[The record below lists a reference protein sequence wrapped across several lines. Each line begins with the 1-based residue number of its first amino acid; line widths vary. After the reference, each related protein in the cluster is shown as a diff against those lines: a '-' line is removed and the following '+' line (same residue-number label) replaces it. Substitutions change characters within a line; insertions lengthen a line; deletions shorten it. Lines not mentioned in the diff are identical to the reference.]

1 MYLLQCSCT
10 VNVDNCMT
18 VCLFYSSA
26 VAFFMKMSTVC
37 HCYFCDVVVVI
48 LMKTLYS
55 QSGTFP
61 KCDFFAFSVSIILC
75 FIALAF
81 DFQNLSSDCEM
92 ESLDTEKYIHKKIKS
107 NILIYDI
114 V

>member
-37 HCYFCDVVVVI
+37 HCYVCDVVVVI
-48 LMKTLYS
+48 
-55 QSGTFP
+55 
-61 KCDFFAFSVSIILC
+61 
-75 FIALAF
+75 
-81 DFQNLSSDCEM
+81 
-92 ESLDTEKYIHKKIKS
+92 
-107 NILIYDI
+107 
-114 V
+114 